1 MFHNVIAFS
10 ASIKTLINKRKTLL
24 LTVLLSK
31 RAI

>member
-10 ASIKTLINKRKTLL
+10 ASIKTLMSKRETLL

-31 RAI
+31 RAV